1 MTFYMTDHEYRVLKR
16 MLRRNIYRNL
26 EKLDKRLDRMIK
38 GTGDLIGG
46 ALAGAGA
53 ITLAIGAGVAD
64 SVAYED
70 LNTWG
75 MVMIF
80 ALIATAAGVKI
91 LNWMRT

>member
-1 MTFYMTDHEYRVLKR
+1 MTFEMTDREYRTVKR
-16 MLRRNIYRNL
+16 MLKRNIYRNL

-46 ALAGAGA
+46 VLAGAGA
-53 ITLAIGAGVAD
+53 ITFIIGAGVAD

-70 LNTWG
+70 LNKWG
-75 MVMIF
+75 AVMIF
-80 ALIATAAGVKI
+80 SLISTVFGVKI